1 MPCSPLALQV
11 HAPCSTSA
19 AADTHTVQTL
29 LLPPLPPAPPL
40 LFRLDISG
48 CLNLGDRSLVAI
60 SRLPHLACLNL
71 CGCKGIS
78 NQGVAALAGT
88 PSLTEL
94 NLAHS
99 AVSDVAPLGTLPVL
113 RALNIFGCHLSGEV
127 PQWAQPGSPHSVAKR
142 LRAL

>member
-1 MPCSPLALQV
+1 MRCGLTNRQAQELSAL
-11 HAPCSTSA
+11 HA
-19 AADTHTVQTL
+19 L
-29 LLPPLPPAPPL
+29 
-40 LFRLDISG
+40 R
-48 CLNLGDRSLVAI
+48 CLNLGNSLEVTCSGVEAI
-60 SRLPHLACLNL
+60 MRGCRDLTRWGLACLNL